1 MSVDYVYGLFAYLRI
16 VQSMDWVSSVIV
28 CESWVEW
35 FQSHYCLPARPFSQ
49 TTHKKATLSESI
61 RPVSPRRS
69 TIDQYFDPFH
79 PKTLDHFKKESRPF
93 ISKGKRTNRQ
103 YADCVESCFRD
114 TYKRA
119 GKRIEGKEVRDEYRK
134 GSKETLSVDDIDN
147 HLLVESYE
155 HCLDPDRMTRI
166 ARSYINGIMRAA

>member
-1 MSVDYVYGLFAYLRI
+1 
-16 VQSMDWVSSVIV
+16 
-28 CESWVEW
+28 
-35 FQSHYCLPARPFSQ
+35 
-49 TTHKKATLSESI
+49 LSESI
-61 RPVSPRRS
+61 RQVSPRRS

-119 GKRIEGKEVRDEYRK
+119 GKRIEGNEVRDGHRK

-166 ARSYINGIMRAA
+166 ARAYINGLVD